1 MPFLCASFCQGLCF
15 RRSEARVAQPAR
27 AHHHT
32 RVRVDIPNN
41 VVRDIEYGQNSMS
54 EIKTLAQKMD
64 IGRYG
69 KLGTLGSQNFR
80 RLRRAKSGF
89 HYREF
94 FAIHI
99 RSASRWCRL
108 RTKSPTYGRTHILS
122 DQTDEPHNQADSLTH
137 EHDHARRHDPAG
149 RRPQCRSREY
159 FRRRAR
165 ARVTDGSGS
174 RPAPSRLL
182 YFLEPDQRVIARRP
196 NLPNLVHVR
205 HWE

>member
-99 RSASRWCRL
+99 RSATQRRVGGRHPRGGRAGIALCESTA
-108 RTKSPTYGRTHILS
+108 RTR
-122 DQTDEPHNQADSLTH
+122 
-137 EHDHARRHDPAG
+137 ARRRQAHCAAETLSEASDAPSNVVELAA
-149 RRPQCRSREY
+149 Q
-159 FRRRAR
+159 
-165 ARVTDGSGS
+165 
-174 RPAPSRLL
+174 PAPGEASSSATEGEAAVGNNSTRRSTLARPPSSRMT
-182 YFLEPDQRVIARRP
+182 QSSSSR
-196 NLPNLVHVR
+196 
-205 HWE
+205 